1 MKMLRTLAAIVV
13 SLITLTALLTSCA
26 PRGENPVEGVTTPGV
41 TTIKMVDARKGWA
54 LKGGTVLRT
63 TDGGRTWKD
72 VSPKEDRYP
81 EGAGA
86 AFLDS
91 DHAWLAVTVPQPDQ
105 MRGTL
110 RIYRT
115 ADGGSTWESSDI
127 AEPAVVG
134 KLTFLNA
141 NDGWAVLHQGI
152 AMMHEQVAVFGTT
165 DGGKTWSPFS
175 ATSLEGEEGSLPLT
189 GDKSG
194 LSFATKDKGFV
205 TGYWPIPG
213 SPYLFSTV
221 DGGRT
226 WSQTDLPIPAGS
238 EGAHFFTYP
247 PVFSSENEG
256 VLPVSIRDAEQN
268 FIFYSTKNGGE
279 TWQPGSPISFESS
292 NLTWDSPS
300 AGLIVVATGEGLQVS
315 RDAGKSWSKVS
326 PSIDL
331 GEDTVMSFISETTG
345 WVLSQGNFYRT
356 TDGGKTWKRV

>member
-115 ADGGSTWESSDI
+115 ADGG
-127 AEPAVVG
+127 
-134 KLTFLNA
+134 
-141 NDGWAVLHQGI
+141 
-152 AMMHEQVAVFGTT
+152 
-165 DGGKTWSPFS
+165 KTWSPFS

-213 SPYLFSTV
+213 SPYLFSTT

-279 TWQPGSPISFESS
+279 TWQTSTGRRTAERRGSGSSVRPVPG
-292 NLTWDSPS
+292 
-300 AGLIVVATGEGLQVS
+300 Q
-315 RDAGKSWSKVS
+315 
-326 PSIDL
+326 
-331 GEDTVMSFISETTG
+331 
-345 WVLSQGNFYRT
+345 
-356 TDGGKTWKRV
+356 